1 MNVQTIILMTYQVS
15 RAITTDYNGS
25 KTIKTYSIYILKQLL
40 KVPTMPIKTWRVEDM
55 RANRFDRKHFME
67 VVDIYEV

>member
-1 MNVQTIILMTYQVS
+1 MTYQVS
-15 RAITTDYNGS
+15 RAIDYRLQWVKNNQDVFNLH
-25 KTIKTYSIYILKQLL
+25 ILKQLL